1 MERRRGEERRGEGRE
16 GWERGENL
24 REWKRRERKG
34 RSKGKGVG
42 AQEEAGEGQKAIKK
56 STKPY
61 T

>member
-1 MERRRGEERRGEGRE
+1 M
-16 GWERGENL
+16 

-34 RSKGKGVG
+34 RSKGNGVG